1 MADVGASDI
10 VAGGLITL
18 IGWVGTFFL
27 ARKIHR
33 FITGG
38 SGKENKPRWFAAN
51 AAGIIFILTGMV
63 WSPRI
68 ISMLSRYFSGIEGDP
83 TEAIALSFGMIF
95 FSSIGAAI
103 GFGLGKLRMP
113 AERK

>member
-1 MADVGASDI
+1 MADVGVGDL

-18 IGWVGTFFL
+18 IGWGATLFF

-33 FITGG
+33 FITGK
-38 SGKENKPRWFAAN
+38 SGKEDKPRWFAAN
-51 AAGIIFILTGMV
+51 AAGIIFILVGMV

-68 ISMLSRYFSGIEGDP
+68 IGMLSRYFSGVEGDP
-83 TEAIALSFGMIF
+83 TEVIGLIFGMIF

-113 AERK
+113 AERD